1 MLISYMHTPA
11 LSKKRPRGLRFPCTS
26 DKFARMK
33 KTLLLVCGALAATVG
48 CVSSGKYDS
57 LSQRYKECQDQQGT
71 CTAERAQL
79 EKQVSDLTLERD
91 SERAGRGELEGTM
104 TATRKELEELRRQNA
119 EAQKRLAAFRTLT
132 ARFQKMI
139 DSGKLKV
146 GFRKGLMIV
155 ELPAG
160 ILFAS
165 GRADLSKEGQA
176 ALTEVAGVLA
186 ELKDRRF
193 LITGHTDNVPLRTAR
208 FKDNWDLSVA
218 RALVVSRWLMEQGVA
233 PQQIGAAGYA
243 EFDPVKDNDT
253 EEGKQ
258 ENRRIEIV
266 LMPNIEE
273 LPRMPELT
281 SN

>member
-1 MLISYMHTPA
+1 
-11 LSKKRPRGLRFPCTS
+11 LRIPSTS
-26 DKFARMK
+26 DTFARMRN
-33 KTLLLVCGALAATVG
+33 LVCLVLAASAAA

-57 LSQRYKECQDQQGT
+57 LAKRYKECQDREAACVVERDQGK
-71 CTAERAQL
+71 
-79 EKQVSDLTLERD
+79 EKIAAFETQVSELRAGVDREK
-91 SERAGRGELEGTM
+91 AGRGELEGTM
-104 TATRKELEELRRQNA
+104 AATQKELEELRRRNA
-119 EAQKRLAAFRTLT
+119 EAEKRLAAFKALT

-146 GFRKGLMIV
+146 GFRNGLMIV
-155 ELPAG
+155 KLPAG

-165 GRADLSKEGQA
+165 GKADLSKEGEA

-186 ELKDRRF
+186 EMKDRRY
-193 LITGHTDNVPLRTAR
+193 LITGHTDNVPLARGR
-208 FKDNWDLSVA
+208 FKDNWELSLA
-218 RALVVSRWLMEQGVA
+218 RAMVVSRWLMAKGVA
-233 PQQIGAAGYA
+233 QTQIAAAGYA
-243 EFDPVKDNDT
+243 EFDPVKENTT

-273 LPRMPELT
+273 LPKMPELT